1 MTNTYEL
8 ADHMKISQ
16 STAFQDQQYLKGQA
30 VKETTISCCGTIT
43 LAIQDIGRGNKRD
56 NSCSLVINTRRE

>member
-16 STAFQDQQYLKGQA
+16 STAQSTAFQDQQYLKG
-30 VKETTISCCGTIT
+30 
-43 LAIQDIGRGNKRD
+43 
-56 NSCSLVINTRRE
+56 